1 MACLT
6 LARYINETA
15 LMSYKIVTQK
25 ESLIAAGCLRL
36 AMLMSHPEHSW
47 VRIGLLNKPNNL
59 YPFGNIYNIKHRT
72 LDINCNIGLK

>member
-36 AMLMSHPEHSW
+36 AMLMSHPDHSW
-47 VRIGLLNKPNNL
+47 VSVIILVMCCVLLRDAFMIGPH
-59 YPFGNIYNIKHRT
+59 GGT
-72 LDINCNIGLK
+72 